1 MTCSKRLFLREN
13 IFIPMKLLNIGGLNQ
28 RKFYKFLTEGTYD
41 FIAYYGKRKLILREK
56 FERYIWKNHD
66 IWEAL
71 KRRGKK
77 RRCTEG

>member
-1 MTCSKRLFLREN
+1 MQQTPFSEREYLYTYEA
-13 IFIPMKLLNIGGLNQ
+13 IEYWGPSQ
-28 RKFYKFLTEGTYD
+28 RKFYKFLAEGTYD
-41 FIAYYGKRKLILREK
+41 FIAYYGKRKLILRVK
-56 FERYIWKNHD
+56 FERYICKNHD

>member
-1 MTCSKRLFLREN
+1 MQQTPFSEREYLYTYEA
-13 IFIPMKLLNIGGLNQ
+13 IEYWGLSQ
-28 RKFYKFLTEGTYD
+28 RKFYKFLAEGTYD
-41 FIAYYGKRKLILREK
+41 SIAYYGKRKLILRVK
-56 FERYIWKNHD
+56 FERYICKNHD